1 MGCQSINILPIS
13 EEDNFY
19 SLCWS
24 LTTEYYLNKTDNPV
38 IAILQVRN
46 DKEFTSLLSDNSQFI
61 GVNLTEN
68 SATLYARDI

>member
-19 SLCWS
+19 SLCWP

-38 IAILQVRN
+38 IAILQVRH
-46 DKEFTSLLSDNSQFI
+46 DKEFTSLLSYNSQFI

-68 SATLYARDI
+68 SATIFAQG